1 MIYTEL
7 TTSLSI
13 GVDPSLNSTGICV
26 CTQTHPIRMALVC
39 PHYTKKQQQIAQL
52 HNIDLIQIN
61 HLDLKD
67 AANAVQKESYKTQ
80 NIIYIMRAVS
90 HYLSEFVGS
99 TECIGIEAIAF
110 NACGTIDVLAGL
122 NYLIRTT
129 VFNMFPE
136 SFLCIAPPT
145 SIKKASVGNGNA
157 GKQDMIDAFLR
168 STGLSQEL
176 QDLRGISDIADAY
189 WISQYANEYKKC
201 QNLSRQP

>member
-1 MIYTEL
+1 MSYIEL
-7 TTSLSI
+7 PMNLSI
-13 GVDPSLNSTGICV
+13 GIDPSLSSTGICV
-26 CTQTHPIRMALVC
+26 CTQTHPIRMALIC
-39 PHYTKKQQQIAQL
+39 PHYTKKQQQIAQA

-61 HLDLKD
+61 HLELKD
-67 AANAVQKESYKTQ
+67 AINAIQKEFYKTQ
-80 NIIYIMRAVS
+80 NLIYIMRAMS
-90 HYLSEFVGS
+90 RYLGEFVGS

-129 VFNMFPE
+129 LLSMFPG
-136 SFLCIAPPT
+136 SLLCIASPT

-157 GKQDMIDAFLR
+157 QKQDMIDAFLR

-189 WISQYANEYKKC
+189 WISQYSNEYKRC